1 MLIIRFG
8 YTLKNKAAGGKKQH
22 GIMKG
27 KKTLVFSRSS
37 TLLWPPTIGKRLTSP
52 QGAQQQQQSHVG
64 TLIQIQQDKE
74 LVNRLFPYIIQKIDG
89 KTLAQK
95 IDGGLLAQ
103 KIFPYL
109 DLISTVNIRYGPYQ
123 EVVSSARCLP
133 GEKLV
138 GGGY

>member
-64 TLIQIQQDKE
+64 RLIQIQRIGKQIISIYYSENRWQDIGSE
-74 LVNRLFPYIIQKIDG
+74 DRWRSAGPEDISLFG
-89 KTLAQK
+89 
-95 IDGGLLAQ
+95 
-103 KIFPYL
+103 
-109 DLISTVNIRYGPYQ
+109 SNIHCKY
-123 EVVSSARCLP
+123 
-133 GEKLV
+133 
-138 GGGY
+138 